1 MLEHLLSVLSE
12 ILSWTSLFYLFLGTM
27 LGMLFGILPGLG
39 GPQVMALLL
48 PLTFAMEPAH
58 AVIFLIGAAGAVPT
72 GGSLTSIL
80 MNTPGTGQNA
90 ATMFDGFPL
99 AKQGKAGMAIGAA
112 SFASV
117 LGGIFGAVI
126 LTLILPIGKHIVLAF
141 SYPEYF
147 MMALMGL
154 AMIASLSEG
163 ALWKALIA
171 AGLGLML
178 SFFGTDP
185 VTGVDR
191 FTFGTFY
198 LADGVKLVPA
208 LIGLFAIA
216 ETVSMFKK
224 KGAISNE
231 KVNTSLKGVLSGI
244 TSVFKHFGVFL
255 KSSVIGTL
263 IGIIPGVGG
272 AVANFLAYGQA
283 AATKKNPENFG
294 KGDIRGVIAPEAANN
309 AKDGGALVPTLI
321 FGIPGSLEMAI
332 LMGAL
337 MIHGIQ
343 PGPRLMMDNPDIVVT
358 LIYTL
363 VLANI
368 IAGIFTLL
376 AAAPLARLTSVKTT
390 YIAPIVMMLSLV
402 GAYATEGM
410 IGDVIV
416 ALVFG
421 LLGYAMQQYGFSR
434 VALIIALVLGDLM
447 QKSFHQT
454 VALMG
459 PEGFFVRP
467 LSLGLFLLTVFIL
480 LFPSIRKAKKRG
492 DAHVQRPESV

>member
-1 MLEHLLSVLSE
+1 MLEHALPAFIEMISWPAPLYLLV
-12 ILSWTSLFYLFLGTM
+12 GTM
-27 LGMLFGILPGLG
+27 LGMLFGVLPGLG

-48 PLTFAMEPAH
+48 PVTFTMEPSH
-58 AVIFLIGAAGAVPT
+58 AIILLIGAAGAVPT
-72 GGSLTSIL
+72 GGSLTAIL

-99 AKQGKAGMAIGAA
+99 AKMGKAGMAIGAA

-117 LGGIFGAVI
+117 LGGIFGAII
-126 LTLILPIGKHIVLAF
+126 LTLILPVGRYIVLAF

-147 MMALMGL
+147 MMALMGI
-154 AMIASLSEG
+154 AMIAGLSEG
-163 ALWKALIA
+163 ALWKAVIA
-171 AGLGLML
+171 GGAGLMF
-178 SFFGTDP
+178 SFVGYDP
-185 VTGVDR
+185 ITGAQR
-191 FTFGTFY
+191 FTFGTDY
-198 LADGVKLVPA
+198 LVDGIKLIPA
-208 LIGLFAIA
+208 LIGVFALSEAITLFN
-216 ETVSMFKK
+216 K
-224 KGAISNE
+224 KGAIAQE
-231 KVNTSLKGVLSGI
+231 KVNTSLNGVLSGI
-244 TSVFKHFGVFL
+244 TSVFTHFGVFL

-272 AVANFLAYGQA
+272 AVANFLAYGHA
-283 AATKKNPENFG
+283 ASTRKNPENFG

-332 LMGAL
+332 LLGAL
-337 MIHGIQ
+337 MLHGIQ
-343 PGPRLMMDNPDIVVT
+343 PGPRMMMDTPGIALT

-368 IAGIFTLL
+368 LAGIITIL
-376 AAAPLARLTSVKTT
+376 AAAPLARLTSIKTI

-410 IGDVIV
+410 IADVIV
-416 ALVFG
+416 AVIFG
-421 LLGYAMQQYGFSR
+421 LIGYAMQCYGFSR
-434 VALIIALVLGDLM
+434 VALIIALVLGNLL

-454 VALMG
+454 LAFLG

-467 LSLGLFLLTVFIL
+467 ISLTLFLITIAIL
-480 LFPSIRKAKKRG
+480 VLPIIQKNKKTKRG
-492 DAHVQRPESV
+492 ASA